1 MPNLSYSFHLGR
13 INKKTGQGHSLKT
26 TGDIVDASK
35 HNLRQFTYPKKNYDR
50 KLIDIMQGSSSSI
63 LDDVKRI
70 YHEEFDDAL
79 AQYNAGKRADRRID
93 DYLSHVSDSRSDA
106 ACEIIIQIGDREFW
120 DKKRSE
126 GWSRQEIRNS
136 MRPIFREQIREFQKL
151 VPEFQIASAIAHYDE
166 SSPHIH
172 IVGIPVA
179 SGYKKGMAKQVAK
192 TKVFTAD
199 RLSQLQDDMRFNA
212 HLMIDIYA
220 ENEKMPFGNPYDGE
234 YWNIDPD
241 AKQAGRNK
249 DIPVYLLDEF
259 YRTKR
264 ESENL
269 KADIQEQ
276 QKEVQ
281 KLEEEKAN
289 TENALLRKKTNE
301 QWIDRSIALKKLEK
315 DSLSEQIDTL
325 KDSKSL
331 LSSSLG
337 RIRAERDSVQD
348 SLNKAKSDAKAL
360 LIAQQTAQDAVQDAE
375 REKSSL
381 DAEIARL
388 RADKRT
394 LSDSITALERTQQ
407 TAQEAVQDAEREKSS
422 LDAEIARLRADNDAL
437 TAQIEDKLSIVD
449 SEMSPDQLIQMLNDS
464 LVANLAKDVSRETCR
479 QLSEQGLLK
488 VSQDSAFIK
497 ISHRSILD
505 KVKDNAIDF
514 IDRVKSHMRSLLGQ
528 KSKKRRKSR

>member
-315 DSLSEQIDTL
+315 DSLSEQIDAL

-388 RADKRT
+388 KADKRI

-407 TAQEAVQDAEREKSS
+407 TAQDAVQDAEREKSS

-505 KVKDNAIDF
+505 KIKDDAVNF
-514 IDRVKSHMRSLLGQ
+514 IDRVKSHMRNLLGQ